1 MWSNSVYLDR
11 TATALHCI
19 FVAIL
24 ETASALQCSAVQCST
39 NCKLQIS
46 TVRTDVARP
55 KTELYTAAQPART
68 RTMTSYRRVVGTWE
82 V

>member
-24 ETASALQCSAVQCST
+24 ETASALQCSAVQCSAVQY
-39 NCKLQIS
+39 KLQ
-46 TVRTDVARP
+46 VADLWGP
-55 KTELYTAAQPART
+55 TLVP
-68 RTMTSYRRVVGTWE
+68 
-82 V
+82 